1 MGLAGWQTCSVFV
14 GVSSAR
20 LVTTAGF
27 KPAPFRGRVVLQQL
41 TSFAFSQYPR
51 LKRLRSLLHCC
62 HRCCV
67 HLCRLPLA
75 WPLSHC
81 PPPSSCLCPAAH
93 KARSL
98 TTRPSGTGEACT
110 RVCCTL
116 YLYPEGRAP
125 WTGVAVC
132 VQHACG
138 HSVHTCMSMYPAVY
152 GPVAHSSYCSWQLY
166 AGDSPGLALGRGP
179 AGLHVHTCILH
190 HLFAPSWLLCA
201 ERLLFSTC
209 CRAVSLTFGCVC
221 LQVHVCVRG
230 LRSVGWSGYR
240 SAD

>member
-116 YLYPEGRAP
+116 YLYPEGKGTEDRGGSLRAI
-125 WTGVAVC
+125 
-132 VQHACG
+132 
-138 HSVHTCMSMYPAVY
+138 CMWSLS
-152 GPVAHSSYCSWQLY
+152 AHM
-166 AGDSPGLALGRGP
+166 
-179 AGLHVHTCILH
+179 HVHV
-190 HLFAPSWLLCA
+190 PSSV
-201 ERLLFSTC
+201 RTC
-209 CRAVSLTFGCVC
+209 CAF
-221 LQVHVCVRG
+221 
-230 LRSVGWSGYR
+230 
-240 SAD
+240 